1 MRRYETI
8 TIMDPDLSEDGRVPV
23 FERIQDVIAKEGGTL
38 VEFDHWGNRKL
49 AYEVR
54 KKTRGYYVRI
64 DYCGNGAVVDEME
77 RFFKIDDRVIKY
89 MTVLLDKEADPEK
102 ILAEKAAAEI
112 AAAEP
117 EAAETAEP
125 EAAETAEPEATEAA
139 ETEDAV
145 DTKTADA
152 PSDAPET
159 EAVTSEATSTDTEQE
174 E

>member
-38 VEFDHWGNRKL
+38 VEIDHWGNRKL

-54 KKTRGYYVRI
+54 KKNRGYYARI
-64 DYCGNGAVVDEME
+64 DYCGNGAVVNEME

-89 MTVLLDKEADPEK
+89 MTVLLEKEADPEK
-102 ILAEKAAAEI
+102 IMAEKAAAEV
-112 AAAEP
+112 AAAESETA
-117 EAAETAEP
+117 EAAETGDSTDAKKAE
-125 EAAETAEPEATEAA
+125 
-139 ETEDAV
+139 
-145 DTKTADA
+145 A
-152 PSDAPET
+152 PSEAPET
-159 EAVTSEATSTDTEQE
+159 DTVTSEATSIDTEQE